1 MLKPAFENS
10 HAILIEKALGGLDLA
25 KAVDPYVGAKDKVA
39 LVSIERSLTGDYP
52 VNYVIEDCLI
62 ANLVASGMSVL
73 ERDEDLLARL
83 LYEQGD
89 RYQRIMPDSP
99 SAILLRGVEGQGM
112 GFLGAGIEGADPI
125 NPKDAMDF
133 FGKLGDYYRELL
145 AQVKIAN
152 ADVLVSYRVL
162 ECGIMVEKEAPR
174 RPTAEEKSSSAA
186 PDQLKVNFK
195 RDAMA
200 RLAVRVVDAKTGEI
214 RWAGIL
220 EGRAKDTLVFE
231 QEKGSTE
238 YEFLANVAQYQEYL
252 ENFHYTFYD
261 QQLPNLRGTMTQQQ
275 EIHSVIPDAA
285 TAQTGK

>member
-1 MLKPAFENS
+1 MLKPALENS

-89 RYQRIMPDSP
+89 RYQRVMPDSP

-238 YEFLANVAQYQEYL
+238 YEFLANVA
-252 ENFHYTFYD
+252 
-261 QQLPNLRGTMTQQQ
+261 
-275 EIHSVIPDAA
+275 
-285 TAQTGK
+285 